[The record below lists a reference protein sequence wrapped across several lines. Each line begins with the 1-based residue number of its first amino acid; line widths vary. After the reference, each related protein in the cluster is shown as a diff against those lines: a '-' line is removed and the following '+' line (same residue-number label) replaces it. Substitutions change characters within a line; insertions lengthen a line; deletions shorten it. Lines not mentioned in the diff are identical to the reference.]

1 MFFSNLEIIL
11 ETKLE
16 NFIMNN
22 STSYLMSI
30 LCKSF
35 TNKYI
40 IMVKK
45 VIDKIM
51 INMIKLKKKKKNSL

>member
-1 MFFSNLEIIL
+1 MFFNNLEIIS

-16 NFIMNN
+16 NFIINN
-22 STSYLMSI
+22 STSYLMSM
-30 LCKSF
+30 LCKSS

-40 IMVKK
+40 TMVKK

-51 INMIKLKKKKKNSL
+51 INMIKLKF